1 MPRSFIISILITFA
15 CVNLISCKGKG
26 TVTPKTLSTEYKTAL
41 ENRIKEI
48 IKDRPGRFGI
58 AVIYND
64 TDTLTVNDTSDYPLM
79 SMFKLHEAL
88 AVCHTLDRLNISL
101 DTTLNINRKELDMDT
116 WSPMLRDSLSES
128 FSISAE
134 KLLDYTLVHSDN
146 NTSNIL
152 FDRIVTPHE
161 TDIYIRSISPEGDFN
176 ISYTEADMKKD
187 IPKSYANRTSPLS
200 YACLVNKIFT
210 DSIVSADKQDFIK
223 EAMARCATGM
233 ERIAAGLPDSG
244 ISFAHRTGTGYTT
257 PDGKITA
264 INDGGYVRLPDGTG
278 YSIAIFVK
286 DFEGNQ
292 EIAERTISLIS
303 KTVYDTLNHISI
315 HKRSES
321 F

>member
-1 MPRSFIISILITFA
+1 MA
-15 CVNLISCKGKG
+15 
-26 TVTPKTLSTEYKTAL
+26 
-41 ENRIKEI
+41 
-48 IKDRPGRFGI
+48 
-58 AVIYND
+58 
-64 TDTLTVNDTSDYPLM
+64 SDL
-79 SMFKLHEAL
+79 
-88 AVCHTLDRLNISL
+88 
-101 DTTLNINRKELDMDT
+101 
-116 WSPMLRDSLSES
+116 
-128 FSISAE
+128 
-134 KLLDYTLVHSDN
+134 
-146 NTSNIL
+146 
-152 FDRIVTPHE
+152 HE

-303 KTVYDTLNHISI
+303 KTVYDNLSSS
-315 HKRSES
+315 R
-321 F
+321 